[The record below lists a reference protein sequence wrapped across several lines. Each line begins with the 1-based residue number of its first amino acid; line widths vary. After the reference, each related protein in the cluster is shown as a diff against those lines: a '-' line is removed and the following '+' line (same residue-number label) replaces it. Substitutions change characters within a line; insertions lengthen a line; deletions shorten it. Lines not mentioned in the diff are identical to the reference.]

1 MPDFEDNELNQQLL
15 ELAIAAQRAPSN
27 SEARQTALTQ
37 LMNLIAQSGKLQQ
50 PHRTRFSQSNY
61 EEIYAEARKD
71 LFTYIHDGGIDKYDS
86 QRGSV
91 MAWVNN
97 LMRYRVIDASRKII
111 GNHSGSRGEP
121 YVSMHSL
128 DQSTSQG
135 RLEWEAQAV
144 PVSTSDLM
152 RKCLEEDRTGEFRRK
167 HVENHPKA
175 SFQAIA
181 LSRLENESWKSI
193 SARLGVP
200 VPTLSRFFERY
211 KPRFISQFRA
221 YGSDYSQLSLRE
233 LNDE

>member
-27 SEARQTALTQ
+27 SAARQTALTQ
-37 LMNLIAQSGKLQQ
+37 LMKLIVESGKLQQ

-61 EEIYAEARKD
+61 EEIYAEARAN
-71 LFTYIHDGGIDKYDS
+71 LLTYIREGGIDKYDP

-128 DQSTSQG
+128 DQATSQG

-152 RKCLEEDRTGEFRRK
+152 RKCLEEDVTGEFCSK
-167 HVENHPKA
+167 HIENHPEA
-175 SFQAIA
+175 SFQAIT
-181 LSRLENESWKSI
+181 LSKLEGEHWKTM
-193 SARLGVP
+193 SARFGIP
-200 VPTLSRFFERY
+200 VSTLSRFFERY